1 MVVLLATNRQKQVA
15 SVILAAAIVTST
27 LSIILVPHLGISGA
41 ALASLLG
48 DVLLSAWLIPY
59 FAVKETDDSG
69 GAFFTVTI
77 SAMLVVVLIPAGIG
91 YLLWNLISASLVRY
105 LVIVPVI
112 STLALILMWRQLASY
127 ERQLLARFYQHQSA
141 KG

>member
-1 MVVLLATNRQKQVA
+1 VVLLATNRQKQAA

-48 DVLLSAWLIPY
+48 DVLFSAWLIPY
-59 FAVKETDDSG
+59 FAVKETGDSG
-69 GAFFTVTI
+69 GVFFAVTI
-77 SAMLVVVLIPAGIG
+77 GAMLLAELIPAGIG
-91 YLLWNLISASLVRY
+91 YLLWNLLSTNLVRY
-105 LVIVPVI
+105 LVIVPLI
-112 STLALILMWRQLASY
+112 SVLALVLMWRQLASY
-127 ERQLLARFYQHQSA
+127 ERQLLARFYQQQSA

>member
-1 MVVLLATNRQKQVA
+1 M
-15 SVILAAAIVTST
+15 
-27 LSIILVPHLGISGA
+27 
-41 ALASLLG
+41 ASLLG

-59 FAVKETDDSG
+59 FAVRETNDSG
-69 GAFFTVTI
+69 VALFTVTI
-77 SAMLVVVLIPAGIG
+77 SALLLAVLIPAGIG
-91 YLLWNLISASLVRY
+91 YLLWNLVSASLVRY

-127 ERQLLARFYQHQSA
+127 ERQLLARFYQQQSA